1 MNRMFEPD
9 KKGNRLMSVFLP
21 AGLAFL
27 MFVVGLRL
35 TLTDFRAVFA
45 TPTALLTGLLVQVCL
60 LPLAAVFLARAFD
73 LSVPMATGLVI
84 LSVSPGGITSNY
96 IAMLARAD
104 VALSAAMT
112 LITSAAAAITV
123 PLILHVAGQFLHL
136 AAFGEGGLGGIAIA
150 MALVSILP
158 LLLGIGI
165 ARFLP
170 VVQELAGPVLD
181 KLSKVVFAAIVI
193 STFVEN
199 WNVMSVNAGEVGLAC
214 ILLNL
219 IAIGM
224 AFAAAWLA
232 RLPGDKSTAIAVE
245 AGMQNAA
252 ISMFIAANLFG
263 DAALAIPA
271 LIYAL
276 AMNVTALI
284 LITVRNAPSKRN
296 LRNA

>member
-1 MNRMFEPD
+1 
-9 KKGNRLMSVFLP
+9 MSVFLP

>member
-1 MNRMFEPD
+1 
-9 KKGNRLMSVFLP
+9 MSVFLP

-170 VVQELAGPVLD
+170 IVQELAGPVLD

-219 IAIGM
+219 IAICT
-224 AFAAAWLA
+224 AFAAARLA
-232 RLPGDKSTAIAVE
+232 SLPGDKSTAIAVE